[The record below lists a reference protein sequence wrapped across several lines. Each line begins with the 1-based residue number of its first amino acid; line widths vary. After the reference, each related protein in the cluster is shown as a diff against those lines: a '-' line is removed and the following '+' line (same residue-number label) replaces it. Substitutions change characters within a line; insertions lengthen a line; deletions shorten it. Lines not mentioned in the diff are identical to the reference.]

1 MDGIIAIQRR
11 DSVSIGDN
19 NKKRAIH
26 IYKHV
31 DSEGE
36 PTGVGPRSAGTPTD
50 SGSTSG

>member
-1 MDGIIAIQRR
+1 MACIIAIRRR

-36 PTGVGPRSAGTPTD
+36 PTGGEGLGGP
-50 SGSTSG
+50 